1 MALEASVADGSLVCG
16 VGPSPEHAGLAF
28 RRIGRET
35 LYLGVPSDHQLARST
50 TVNLGSLA
58 GEKLLA
64 LGRGHRLLENV
75 RHLADAS
82 RARII
87 DDFEGTSLDAIRQM
101 VSIGMGLSLFP
112 ELYAKAEFRTGDD
125 VTLLGFEDWSEQREV
140 GLYWREGS
148 GRERHYQAI
157 ADGADLVA
165 ATLKLR

>member
-1 MALEASVADGSLVCG
+1 
-16 VGPSPEHAGLAF
+16 
-28 RRIGRET
+28 
-35 LYLGVPSDHQLARST
+35 VPSRHPLASNT
-50 TVNLGSLA
+50 TVSLQALA

-82 RARII
+82 GARII

-112 ELYAKAEFRTGDD
+112 ELYARAEFRAQDD
-125 VTLLGFEDWSEQREV
+125 VTLLEFEDWNEQRDV

-148 GRERHYQAI
+148 GRERHYRAL
-157 ADGADLVA
+157 AGAADLVA
-165 ATLKLR
+165 ATLGLR